1 MQGNDIITPLFAG
14 CDKKLDKMKKTML
27 ISMFLMGLSTQIVS
41 AQKLEVITSNK
52 SGWHQIGKTTVDFK
66 SDRDAI
72 MVMGYNRF
80 TSIKFKISE
89 APIELLDLEIYY
101 EIGEKDDIKIQTSI
115 KENGESRVIDLN
127 GSRKVVKIVFMY
139 KTLQNRNDKKAK
151 VELWGLNVK
160 ED

>member
-1 MQGNDIITPLFAG
+1 
-14 CDKKLDKMKKTML
+14 
-27 ISMFLMGLSTQIVS
+27 MFLMGLSSQIVS
-41 AQKLEVITSNK
+41 AQKSGVITSNK

-80 TSIKFKISE
+80 TSIKFKVSE

-101 EIGEKDDIKIQTSI
+101 EMGDKDDIKIQTSI

-139 KTLQNRNDKKAK
+139 KTIQNRNDKKAK

-160 ED
+160 EG